1 MMVSERLIIVLSA
14 VCLCAVTAKYK
25 SPPVCFYDG
34 QPYKVGRAFT
44 ATDGCNKCECL
55 SSGEV
60 ECTAMNCK
68 GPCTFEGGYYKP
80 GKSFKSSDGCNWC
93 KCVKSDVVTCS
104 ANLCSKK
111 NKGGY

>member
-1 MMVSERLIIVLSA
+1 
-14 VCLCAVTAKYK
+14 
-25 SPPVCFYDG
+25 
-34 QPYKVGRAFT
+34 
-44 ATDGCNKCECL
+44 
-55 SSGEV
+55 
-60 ECTAMNCK
+60 MNCK